1 MWRMGLGCRWWCPAC
16 GQEQLLLTYQVRDV
30 SAGLS
35 NAIDFGLDFSL
46 LSPSVFPTIK

>member
-1 MWRMGLGCRWWCPAC
+1 VVVPAW
-16 GQEQLLLTYQVRDV
+16 GQEQLLLMYQVRDV

-46 LSPSVFPTIK
+46 TLSFSNYKMR